1 MCWLG
6 MEVGYFAAV
15 MVTIALRFEISLENG
30 KRRGLSLMN
39 VGIDQ
44 SRSTYLRQNLAMVL
58 NRSLSGTI
66 VGPYV

>member
-15 MVTIALRFEISLENG
+15 MVTIALRFEIRLENG
-30 KRRGLSLMN
+30 KRRCLSLMN

-44 SRSTYLRQNLAMVL
+44 SGSTYLRQNLAMV
-58 NRSLSGTI
+58 R
-66 VGPYV
+66 